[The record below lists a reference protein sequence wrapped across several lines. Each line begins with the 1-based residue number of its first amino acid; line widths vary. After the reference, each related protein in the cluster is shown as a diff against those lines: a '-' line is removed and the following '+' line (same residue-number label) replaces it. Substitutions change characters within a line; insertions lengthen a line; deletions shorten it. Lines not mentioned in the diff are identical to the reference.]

1 MGNSSLVVVDI
12 LRSDFNDDKVLL
24 ALFEIGAVI
33 NL

>member
-24 ALFEIGAVI
+24 ALFVIGAVI